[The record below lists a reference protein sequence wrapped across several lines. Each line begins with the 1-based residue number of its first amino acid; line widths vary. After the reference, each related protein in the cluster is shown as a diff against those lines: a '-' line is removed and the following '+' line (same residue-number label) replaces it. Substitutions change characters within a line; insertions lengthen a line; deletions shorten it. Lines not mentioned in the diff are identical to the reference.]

1 MDKEKASF
9 GQRLKKFFFK
19 VGFGVLLLLLISL
32 WVCSW
37 TYSEGTRAGQLI
49 KISKKGVIFKT
60 HEGELNLGGLRIGD
74 QQDALEGNIWS
85 FSVIKEEVLE
95 EVKKYEGKRVKLAY
109 KQRFKSLPWQAKT
122 DYIVVGVEAIDP

>member
-1 MDKEKASF
+1 MENEKPSF
-9 GQRLKKFFFK
+9 GQRLKKMFLK
-19 VGFGVLLLLLISL
+19 VLLGVLVLLIFTL

-49 KISKKGVIFKT
+49 KISKKGIVFKT
-60 HEGELNLGGLRIGD
+60 HEGELNLGGLRIGE